1 MKRATLVLIIAAALA
16 SGGCSDLTRQQTF
29 IAGGAVAG
37 AALGAYAFGT
47 TGAALAGA
55 AVGGTGGYLSEMIWR
70 PATPR

>member
-29 IAGGAVAG
+29 IAGGAVIGAVAGGYAAPG
-37 AALGAYAFGT
+37 AAGMI
-47 TGAALAGA
+47 AGA